1 MNIFRLDDDPAVAA
15 YFHCDKHVGK
25 MLIES
30 CQMLAAAQHLLG
42 GTASYKLTHQNHPC
56 AIWVRQSDANYLW
69 LRDLA
74 QALGMEFFDRYGKT
88 HKSHL
93 VLQSELAELPPNI
106 PRCPATPVA
115 LAMPDEFKMTDA
127 VYAYQIYYASKRKA
141 FKMTWHGSDIGPK
154 WFEEICAE
162 ELAA

>member
-42 GTASYKLTHQNHPC
+42 GTASYKLTHQNHP
-56 AIWVRQSDANYLW
+56 
-69 LRDLA
+69 
-74 QALGMEFFDRYGKT
+74 
-88 HKSHL
+88 
-93 VLQSELAELPPNI
+93 
-106 PRCPATPVA
+106 
-115 LAMPDEFKMTDA
+115 
-127 VYAYQIYYASKRKA
+127 KA